1 MSKTTRFIV
10 EIVTADDIVDDNEKI
25 DMAQNIARAIVNEAN
40 NGMGITPVFS
50 INRTNTEIVYVKEWY
65 SDKQIIEHVS

>member
-65 SDKQIIEHVS
+65 SDKQIIEHV